1 MGEPHLRREREI
13 LDRRLYA
20 SIPSVPTGRR
30 GPLPAGDLGL
40 GQCSIRMLL
49 TWLSYWRGAGA
60 NLFPP
65 GVWPRLI
72 EYERQV
78 MFELGPVLDARH
90 PLLTNEQ
97 CIRLL
102 CEGSPFNRGGEDRCR
117 AALEEVELDLHN
129 SPARMR
135 TILMASIFHE
145 WRDGTYAWRHTPGMV
160 LTAAE
165 LPGRHCRLAHTRA
178 SMGRV
183 IAGLSVDMLQLSFGD
198 TARAFTYPEEYH
210 PPGGFGERY
219 YASSD
224 DSSFGDDSSYGDDD
238 PAPRTPLGDG
248 LEADAALA
256 ADLDAAG
263 GYNLRSRAQ
272 AGRR

>member
-13 LDRRLYA
+13 LHRRLYG
-20 SIPSVPTGRR
+20 SIPSIPTGRR
-30 GPLPAGDLGL
+30 GLPAPLGDLGL

-90 PLLTNEQ
+90 PLLTDDQ

-102 CEGSPFNRGGEDRCR
+102 CEGSPFNRGGGSQCR
-117 AALEEVELDLHN
+117 DALERIELDLHN

-135 TILMASIFHE
+135 TILLASIFHE
-145 WRDGTYAWRHTPGMV
+145 WRDGSYAWRHTPGMA
-160 LTAAE
+160 LSEAA
-165 LPGRHCRLAHTRA
+165 LPGLNCRLAHTRA
-178 SMGRV
+178 SMGRI

-198 TARAFTYPEEYH
+198 TARAFSYPDEYH
-210 PPGGFGERY
+210 PRGGFGALESD
-219 YASSD
+219 ASDGSSYED
-224 DSSFGDDSSYGDDD
+224 DSPAQAG
-238 PAPRTPLGDG
+238 PAPRTPPNGLGADYALATGLGD
-248 LEADAALA
+248 
-256 ADLDAAG
+256 AG
-263 GYNLRSRAQ
+263 GYNLRSRAHE
-272 AGRR
+272 GRR

>member
-13 LDRRLYA
+13 LDRRLYG
-20 SIPSVPTGRR
+20 SIPSIPTGRR
-30 GPLPAGDLGL
+30 GLPAPLGDLGL

-90 PLLTNEQ
+90 PLLTDDQ

-102 CEGSPFNRGGEDRCR
+102 CEGSPFNRGGGDHCR
-117 AALEEVELDLHN
+117 DALERIELDLHN

-135 TILMASIFHE
+135 TILLASIFHE
-145 WRDGTYAWRHTPGMV
+145 WRDGTYAWRHTPGMA
-160 LTAAE
+160 LAAAA
-165 LPGRHCRLAHTRA
+165 LPGRNCRLAHTRA
-178 SMGRV
+178 TMGRI

-198 TARAFTYPEEYH
+198 TERAFSYPDEYH
-210 PPGGFGERY
+210 PRGGFGALESD
-219 YASSD
+219 ASD
-224 DSSFGDDSSYGDDD
+224 GSSYGDDSPAQAG
-238 PAPRTPLGDG
+238 PAPRTPPGG
-248 LEADAALA
+248 LAADYALA
-256 ADLDAAG
+256 AGLGDAG
-263 GYNLRSRAQ
+263 GYNLRSRAPE
-272 AGRR
+272 GRR